1 MTDHPLSQ
9 LPDRSKEPNSKRT
22 LDTWIQ
28 QAQAKTGIG
37 AGRLSWMVASSV
49 VVAALQR
56 AVDDT
61 GRPRFLLKGGTYLEL
76 RLGLESRS
84 TSDVD
89 GLFRGEFDE
98 LMPHIDAAL
107 TEPWGPLTFVGQAR
121 RLPPPGSPATWGRSR
136 RDLW

>member
-98 LMPHIDAAL
+98 LMP
-107 TEPWGPLTFVGQAR
+107 
-121 RLPPPGSPATWGRSR
+121 
-136 RDLW
+136 